1 MLFTWSRWLGKRP
14 DTRTLIDWLWSD
26 QCSKL
31 QTYQDL
37 GGKEGTLKLLSD
49 AATEEAW
56 AEDPQADE
64 VIFRELIPTNF
75 LKYSGETT
83 QQNIM

>member
-1 MLFTWSRWLGKRP
+1 MLFTCSRWLGKRP
-14 DTRTLIDWLWSD
+14 DTRTLIDWLWSN

-31 QTYQDL
+31 QAYQDL

-49 AATEEAW
+49 AATEEAR

-64 VIFRELIPTNF
+64 ELTPTIF

-83 QQNIM
+83 HQNIM